1 MVASAAFVLALTIPG
16 ITKAKPGPVCPAAIP
31 ANMVDYVKSADAR
44 IGMVFRFETTSVA
57 DVDGVTIP
65 AGTRGYGVVRAAS
78 SAGRRNRNGTL
89 TLDARYL
96 ALPKGQR
103 VEVMMDPHLPTD
115 LNPATTLIERGI
127 GMVPNPIPGLAMT
140 VINYERFGKNI
151 TIGPGFLFHVI
162 PVGDLAKAQ
171 PC

>member
-1 MVASAAFVLALTIPG
+1 MLALAALLALTVPG
-16 ITKAKPGPVCPAAIP
+16 ITKAKPGPLCPTAIP

-44 IGMVFRFETTSVA
+44 IGMVFRFETTSAATVE
-57 DVDGVTIP
+57 GETIP
-65 AGTRGYGVVRAAS
+65 VGTRGYGVVRAAS
-78 SAGRRNRNGTL
+78 SAGRRNRNGML

-103 VEVMMDPHLPTD
+103 VDVMMDPHLPID
-115 LNPATTLIERGI
+115 FNPATTLIDRGI

-140 VINYERFGKNI
+140 VINYERYGKNI

-162 PVGDLAKAQ
+162 PVADLATGQ